1 MLSIYFGEKEEV
13 MHGPSWFR
21 FNYDEQWLADPF
33 VAEMMADIDK
43 SYYKGGQLIES
54 DVLGPIPPER
64 LSGGLQTL
72 ICIYK
77 RPDLIF
83 NATSCGEN
91 CAKWLAEIGRRE
103 NVTVNLRYYM
113 PFDDCGDIEF
123 EILNENV
130 KVTNLREYMH
140 VALKYV

>member
-1 MLSIYFGEKEEV
+1 M
-13 MHGPSWFR
+13 
-21 FNYDEQWLADPF
+21 
-33 VAEMMADIDK
+33 
-43 SYYKGGQLIES
+43 IES

-77 RPDLIF
+77 RPDLVF
-83 NATSCGEN
+83 NVTSCGEN
-91 CAKWLAEIGRRE
+91 CAKWLAEIGRKE

-113 PFDDCGDIEF
+113 PFDDRGDIEF
-123 EILNENV
+123 EILYENI
-130 KVTNLREYMH
+130 KVTNAKDYMY